1 MANTGQAE
9 VIYIEQRL
17 QKRLQTVLNAMPIAV
32 SWADLRTQRIE
43 FVNSKFTAL
52 FGYEPAELGTVDEW
66 ISNVYPNPEHTAK
79 ARSMWLP
86 YFGGNASETVE
97 IPQFEVDVRCKDGS
111 VRTTLLGGAI
121 LPEAGWALATFVD
134 ITDRKRSEE
143 RIERLALEDPLTG
156 LPNRRAFQ
164 RVLRRA
170 LARALRQG
178 ARMALVLIDVD
189 GLKPVNDSFGHDRGD
204 LLLRS
209 IAERLSRVVRGADL
223 VCRIGG
229 DEFGVVLDGIP
240 NAAAAEE
247 VAARMVA
254 EASKPLIVETDHIP
268 ASVSVGIAVFP
279 QDADTEETLY
289 KKADIALYQSKKSG
303 GNRWTR

>member
-1 MANTGQAE
+1 
-9 VIYIEQRL
+9 
-17 QKRLQTVLNAMPIAV
+17 
-32 SWADLRTQRIE
+32 
-43 FVNSKFTAL
+43 F
-52 FGYEPAELGTVDEW
+52 
-66 ISNVYPNPEHTAK
+66 
-79 ARSMWLP
+79 RS
-86 YFGGNASETVE
+86 
-97 IPQFEVDVRCKDGS
+97 CKDGA

-254 EASKPLIVETDHIP
+254 EASKP
-268 ASVSVGIAVFP
+268 
-279 QDADTEETLY
+279 
-289 KKADIALYQSKKSG
+289 
-303 GNRWTR
+303 